1 MATDEADNEADIQW
15 LERDA
20 RDWVLFVNQPD
31 QLTARMTCTYLETG
45 GVEARVSSLAGRFCV
60 EVPAHQLEAAL
71 SVYTPGESGI
81 LPAMQEETRK
91 TGIHT
96 GRHLREQLT
105 AKTEPATAQRQ
116 GNRLLKWVLRLIVLA
131 ILAALILLIF
141 GD

>member
-1 MATDEADNEADIQW
+1 MTTDEADIEW

-20 RDWVLFVNQPD
+20 REWVLFVNQPD

-45 GVEARVSSLAGRFCV
+45 GVEARVSTQAGRFCV
-60 EVPAHQLEAAL
+60 EVPVHQLETACTI
-71 SVYTPGESGI
+71 YTPADSAI
-81 LPAMQEETRK
+81 TPPMQEESRK

-96 GRHLREQLT
+96 GRHLREQM
-105 AKTEPATAQRQ
+105 ARQAEPEKPVPQ
-116 GNRLLKWVLRLIVLA
+116 GGRLAKWVLRLIVLA